1 MHVLSDRIAALV
13 LAGGG
18 GSRLGGGKLLLPW
31 RGRPIL
37 LHTVAAALEL
47 GSGHPLVVVTGYDAA
62 RARRILE
69 TASADPETPLRIVEN
84 GEWRD
89 GLSTSLRLGVAEVQR
104 LADSRAIQGVMILL
118 GDQPRLRPETLRLL
132 ADAHLAA
139 CDRDPSHPATA
150 PVFGERRGNP
160 VVVSPS
166 LFPEIQQL
174 QGDTGARGILSRLGD
189 AVLLVPVDDPGV
201 VEDVDTPEDYASLP
215 PDASR

>member
-47 GSGHPLVVVTGYDAA
+47 GSSHPLVVVTGHDAA
-62 RARRILE
+62 RARHILE
-69 TASADPETPLRIVEN
+69 TAYTDPETPLRIVEN
-84 GEWRD
+84 REWRD

-104 LADSRAIQGVMILL
+104 LSGSPAIRGVMILL

-132 ADAHLAA
+132 ASAHLAA
-139 CDRDPSHPATA
+139 RERDPSHPATA
-150 PVFGERRGNP
+150 PIFGGRRGNP
-160 VVVSPS
+160 VIASPS

-174 QGDTGARGILSRLGD
+174 RGDTGARGILSRLGD

-201 VEDVDTPEDYASLP
+201 ALDVDTPDDYSALGFVKK
-215 PDASR
+215 